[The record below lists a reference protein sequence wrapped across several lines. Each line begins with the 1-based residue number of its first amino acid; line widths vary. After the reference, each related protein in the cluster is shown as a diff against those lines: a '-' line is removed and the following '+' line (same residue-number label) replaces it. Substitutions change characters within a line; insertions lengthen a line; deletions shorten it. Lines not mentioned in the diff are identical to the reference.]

1 MSCLDYL
8 FLYKEDIGGGLAF
21 AKEDQ
26 LGGGFKYFLFSP
38 RTLGRWSNLT
48 NIFQMG
54 CNRQLVKFLLD
65 SPQKFD
71 LAPWKCFTPDQ
82 GLSLSIMASQPTLPD
97 VPPGQRRVV

>member
-1 MSCLDYL
+1 MIQFDVH
-8 FLYKEDIGGGLAF
+8 
-21 AKEDQ
+21 
-26 LGGGFKYFLFSP
+26 
-38 RTLGRWSNLT
+38 
-48 NIFQMG
+48 IFQMG
-54 CNRQLVKFLLD
+54 CNHQLVKFLLD